1 MSNLSVNVIEEKNLG
16 DNKPCV
22 LKFSQG
28 LPPLSFIEKDP
39 QFVSMSTKNKRH
51 RVVLTNTDQ
60 LEYESEDRDSKYA
73 KYAIGI
79 FDKNT
84 KQLKI
89 VPTKIQTMNQSVIG
103 YTLTLDSSSVLSR
116 EERYDK
122 IKKLADSFGS
132 KITKKKMQKMEMEN
146 VENLDYEKTTK
157 SIDAVKNELADIESN
172 EKPFDLPD
180 FDAETNDVRKI
191 YSFEAILPPRIFFG
205 LNHQPFLDIIKKTS
219 EAPAYL
225 PEYFKDQL
233 KRFEDIKD
241 EEKVVYNC
249 KLLTFMWYSMILM
262 KSKGGHEPLIK
273 EGCTNEVINFL
284 VSIFGSKINHK
295 KYNISQDDKLKIY
308 NYLAIFALKLED
320 FQITD
325 IKLLAQSL
333 SLTSSSFEK
342 HFTRVG
348 CKVIR
353 IGSEKRSVRLEAPLK
368 LPKARFSN

>member
-1 MSNLSVNVIEEKNLG
+1 MSNLTVNVIEEKNLG

-28 LPPLSFIEKDP
+28 LPPLSFIEKNP
-39 QFVSMSTKNKRH
+39 EFISMSSKNKRH
-51 RVVLTNTDQ
+51 RVILTNTDQ
-60 LEYESEDRDSKYA
+60 LEYESEDRDSKYS

-146 VENLDYEKTTK
+146 VENLDYERTTK

-180 FDAETNDVRKI
+180 FDAETKDVKMI
-191 YSFEAILPPRIFFG
+191 YNIEAILPPRIFFG
-205 LNHQPFLDIIKKTS
+205 LNHQPFLDIISKTS
-219 EAPAYL
+219 EAPSYL

-233 KRFEDIKD
+233 RRFGDIKD

-262 KSKGGHEPLIK
+262 KSKGSHEPLIK

-308 NYLAIFALKLED
+308 NYLAIFALKLQD
-320 FQITD
+320 FQISD
-325 IKLLAQSL
+325 IGLLSQSL
-333 SLTSSSFEK
+333 SLTPSTFEK

-348 CKVIR
+348 CKIVR
-353 IGSEKRSVRLEAPLK
+353 IGAEKRSVRLEAPLK
-368 LPKARFSN
+368 LPKSRFN

>member
-1 MSNLSVNVIEEKNLG
+1 MSNLTINVIEEKNLG

-28 LPPLSFIEKDP
+28 LPPLSFIEKEP
-39 QFVSMSTKNKRH
+39 EFISMSTKNKRH

-60 LEYESEDRDSKYA
+60 LEYESEDKDSKFA

-103 YTLTLDSSSVLSR
+103 YTLTLDSSSVTSR

-191 YSFEAILPPRIFFG
+191 YNIEAILPPKIFFG
-205 LNHQPFLDIIKKTS
+205 LNHQPFLDIISKTS
-219 EAPAYL
+219 EAPSYL

-273 EGCTNEVINFL
+273 EGCTSEVINFL

-325 IKLLAQSL
+325 IKSLAQSL

-348 CKVIR
+348 CKVVR